1 MSNLVNLSLANDEF
15 FDKYGR
21 SKKMS
26 IFTLGC
32 KVNLYESKAIEEL
45 FINQGYEIVS
55 NDDFADIYIINTC
68 TVTNMSDRKS
78 RQFIRKSKKHN
89 ENSILVVT
97 GCYSQISPEEIL
109 KIEEVDI
116 LIGTNEKN
124 KVINIINNYNGN
136 KVSTVDDIMKVKEF
150 EEMTLSNLNEKTRAF
165 IKIQDGCQQFCSY
178 CIIPYARGPIRSRKL
193 ENIISEIK
201 SLVEHGYKE
210 FVLTGIHVAS
220 YGKDFGNISLIDVL
234 KEINKIDGVKRIRMS
249 SIEPLIMT
257 SEFIYELSE
266 LDKICNHFHL
276 SLQSGCDSVLKRMN
290 RKYDTKIYKDIVL
303 KLRDVFEDVSITT
316 DIIVGFPEETKQEFK
331 ETYEFL
337 KDIKLAQMHIFKYS
351 KRDGTKAAKMDNQV
365 LPEIK
370 TKRSKNLLELNQLN
384 EYEFKKSLIGKT
396 LDILFEKE
404 YEKDIYEGLST
415 NYIRVSCYSKDNIEN
430 QIRKVKIKD
439 INKEYLIGELI

>member
-15 FDKYGR
+15 FDKYNR
-21 SKKMS
+21 NKKMS
-26 IFTLGC
+26 ILTLGC

-55 NDDFADIYIINTC
+55 NDDFADVYIINTC

-124 KVINIINNYNGN
+124 KVIDIINNYNGN

-257 SEFIYELSE
+257 SEFIYELSK

-303 KLRDVFEDVSITT
+303 KLRDVFENVSITT
-316 DIIVGFPEETKQEFK
+316 DIIVGFPGETKQEFK

-370 TKRSKNLLELNQLN
+370 TKRSKNLLELNQSN

-404 YEKDIYEGLST
+404 YKKDIYEGLST
-415 NYIRVSCYSKDNIEN
+415 NYVRVSCYSKDNIEN

>member
-1 MSNLVNLSLANDEF
+1 
-15 FDKYGR
+15 
-21 SKKMS
+21 MS
-26 IFTLGC
+26 ICTLGC

-45 FINQGYEIVS
+45 FVNEGYEIVS
-55 NDDFADIYIINTC
+55 NDEFADIYIINTC

-89 ENSILVVT
+89 KNSILVVT

-109 KIEEVDI
+109 KISEVDI

-124 KVINIINNYNGN
+124 KIIDIISNYNGN
-136 KVSTVDDIMKVKEF
+136 KISTVDDIMKVKEF

-220 YGKDFGNISLIDVL
+220 YGKDLKEISLIDVL

-257 SEFIYELSE
+257 SEFINELSK

-303 KLRDVFEDVSITT
+303 NLRAVFEDVSITT
-316 DIIVGFPEETKQEFK
+316 DVITGFPGETKEESEQ
-331 ETYEFL
+331 TYEFL
-337 KDIKLAQMHIFKYS
+337 KDIKLAQMHVFKYS

-365 LPEIK
+365 LPETK
-370 TKRSKNLLELNQLN
+370 TKRSKSLLELNKLN
-384 EYEFKKSLIGKT
+384 EYEFRKSLIGRT

-404 YEKDIYEGLST
+404 YEKDNYEGLST
-415 NYIRVSCYSKDNIEN
+415 NYVRVSCYSKENIEN
-430 QIRKVKIKD
+430 EIKKVKIKD
-439 INKEYLIGELI
+439 INEEYLIGELI

>member
-1 MSNLVNLSLANDEF
+1 
-15 FDKYGR
+15 
-21 SKKMS
+21 MS
-26 IFTLGC
+26 ICTLGC

-45 FINQGYEIVS
+45 FVKEGYDIVS
-55 NDDFADIYIINTC
+55 NDEFADVYIINTC

-89 ENSILVVT
+89 KNSILVVT

-124 KVINIINNYNGN
+124 KITNIINNYSGD

-178 CIIPYARGPIRSRKL
+178 CIIPYARGPIRSRKI
-193 ENIISEIK
+193 ENIISEVK

-220 YGKDFGNISLIDVL
+220 YGKDFENISLIDVL

-257 SEFIYELSE
+257 SDFIKELSQ

-290 RKYDTKIYKDIVL
+290 RKYDTKTYKDIVL
-303 KLRDVFEDVSITT
+303 NLRAVFEDVSVTT
-316 DIIVGFPEETKQEFK
+316 DVITGFPGETKEEF
-331 ETYEFL
+331 EQTYEFL
-337 KDIKLAQMHIFKYS
+337 KDIKLSQMHVFKYS

-365 LPEIK
+365 LPETK
-370 TKRSKNLLELNQLN
+370 TKRSKILLELNKSN
-384 EYEFKKSLIGKT
+384 EDEFRKNLIGKT

-404 YEKDIYEGLST
+404 YKENNYEGLST

-430 QIRKVKIKD
+430 QIKKVKIKD
-439 INKEYLIGELI
+439 INEEYLIGELI

>member
-1 MSNLVNLSLANDEF
+1 MSNLVNLSLTKDEF
-15 FDKYGR
+15 YNEYDR
-21 SKKMS
+21 NKKMS
-26 IFTLGC
+26 ICTLGC

-45 FINQGYEIVS
+45 FVKEGYDIVS
-55 NDDFADIYIINTC
+55 NDEFADVYIINTC

-89 ENSILVVT
+89 KNSILVVT

-124 KVINIINNYNGN
+124 KITNIINNYSGD

-178 CIIPYARGPIRSRKL
+178 CIIPYARGPIRSRKI
-193 ENIISEIK
+193 ENIISEVK

-220 YGKDFGNISLIDVL
+220 YGKDFENISLIDVL

-257 SEFIYELSE
+257 SDFIKELSQ

-290 RKYDTKIYKDIVL
+290 RKYDTKTYKDIVL
-303 KLRDVFEDVSITT
+303 NLRAVFEDVSVTT
-316 DIIVGFPEETKQEFK
+316 DVITGFPGETKEEF
-331 ETYEFL
+331 EQTYEFL
-337 KDIKLAQMHIFKYS
+337 KDIKLSQMHVFKYS

-365 LPEIK
+365 LPETK
-370 TKRSKNLLELNQLN
+370 TKRSKILLELNKSN
-384 EYEFKKSLIGKT
+384 EDEFRKNLIGKT

-404 YEKDIYEGLST
+404 YKENNYEGLST

-430 QIRKVKIKD
+430 QIKKVKIKD
-439 INKEYLIGELI
+439 INEEYLIGELI